1 MFEKGTEEML
11 LVANDF
17 TLFKNNITRVYL
29 LLYKSTFRSLLYS
42 YLWQTLKLFQIT
54 RYCTKYL
61 IISRF
66 GKIFDTGKISKY
78 INTAEHYKTTTKFQ
92 APNLRFRLALV
103 HQQKHNKI

>member
-1 MFEKGTEEML
+1 MISHYSKITL
-11 LVANDF
+11 LAF
-17 TLFKNNITRVYL
+17 TFYFTNRISDHFSIKDTME
-29 LLYKSTFRSLLYS
+29 LYS
-42 YLWQTLKLFQIT
+42 YLWQTLKLFQT
-54 RYCTKYL
+54 TCYCTKYL

-78 INTAEHYKTTTKFQ
+78 INTVEHYKTTTKFQ